1 MGEEA
6 WALCLTFL
14 EQLISLNTVNPPGN
28 EHLAAQ
34 YIAKA
39 LSGFGIACEV
49 QPVAPGRENVIATA
63 PGEGQP
69 VILTGHLDVVARGGR
84 LVRAAVCPSPSGK
97 AASMGAALAT

>member
-34 YIAKA
+34 
-39 LSGFGIACEV
+39 
-49 QPVAPGRENVIATA
+49 
-63 PGEGQP
+63 
-69 VILTGHLDVVARGGR
+69 
-84 LVRAAVCPSPSGK
+84 
-97 AASMGAALAT
+97 